1 MNRQEFEDTAKRY
14 REELFRMYASR
25 NPSPPGKPA
34 PPPGRRP
41 PMPPLPPA
49 GKPAPPPPPPGRPPV
64 PPPPP
69 RPQGNRPLP
78 PLSGRPAPPL
88 PPFPGIPAPPQPRA
102 VPALAEADES
112 SGAAVPSELTELPEQ
127 PDTPDETDE
136 PALPKRAYTGC
147 IRVHAVTAEG
157 ARPVAGAAVT
167 VVRFVSGEPE
177 LVALQ
182 TTGDS
187 GETDTMT
194 VPAPPPSADQ
204 RHPASFLYDISVS
217 ADGYYREH
225 STDVP
230 VFPGVTSVQTFV
242 LIPLPAGGGTLSGGD
257 LTYYNDMPQL

>member
-25 NPSPPGKPA
+25 NPA
-34 PPPGRRP
+34 PPP
-41 PMPPLPPA
+41 LS
-49 GKPAPPPPPPGRPPV
+49 GKPAPPPPPPLPGRPPFPPPSGKPV
-64 PPPPP
+64 PPPL
-69 RPQGNRPLP
+69 RPQGNRPVP
-78 PLSGRPAPPL
+78 P
-88 PPFPGIPAPPQPRA
+88 PPFPGIPVPPQPRA
-102 VPALAEADES
+102 LPVLAEADET
-112 SGAAVPSELTELPEQ
+112 APHSEPQANPEQ
-127 PDTPDETDE
+127 QALPDAADE
-136 PALPKRAYTGC
+136 PALPKRAYTGY

-177 LVALQ
+177 LIALQ
-182 TTGDS
+182 TTNDS
-187 GETDTMT
+187 GETETMT

-204 RHPASFLYDISVS
+204 RHPASFIYDISVN

>member
-14 REELFRMYASR
+14 REELFRMYASQ
-25 NPSPPGKPA
+25 NLTPKPPHPQGN
-34 PPPGRRP
+34 R
-41 PMPPLPPA
+41 PLPP
-49 GKPAPPPPPPGRPPV
+49 RPQGDRPL

-78 PLSGRPAPPL
+78 PPPPRPQGNRPL
-88 PPFPGIPAPPQPRA
+88 PPPPPPVLPVLAAGEIQPEPA
-102 VPALAEADES
+102 
-112 SGAAVPSELTELPEQ
+112 
-127 PDTPDETDE
+127 DTPPESADLTAEIQE

-147 IRVHAVTAEG
+147 IRVHTVTAEG

-167 VVRFVSGEPE
+167 VVRFTDGEPE
-177 LVALQ
+177 LIALQ

-187 GETDTMT
+187 GETETLT
-194 VPAPPPSADQ
+194 VPAPPPSSDQ
-204 RHPASFLYDISVS
+204 RHPASFLYDISVQ
-217 ADGYYREH
+217 AEGYYREH

-242 LIPLPAGGGTLSGGD
+242 LIPLPAGGGTLPGGD